1 MAGAFILQ
9 QKQKGQKMTIP
20 ARFLRLLGLIPK
32 TYPFHPIQTKTA
44 RDSLS
49 RALKAQAYYDR
60 HNHPAGWS
68 R

>member
-1 MAGAFILQ
+1 
-9 QKQKGQKMTIP
+9 MTIP